1 MELKDCD
8 KATLKVVVEFIEK
21 NYRPDYY
28 FPSNS
33 DEPIYSGDIIL
44 SAEAWAELKEAGDK

>member
-8 KATLKVVVEFIEK
+8 KATMKVVVEFIER

-28 FPSNS
+28 FSDIT
-33 DEPIYSGDIIL
+33 DEPEHSGDIII
-44 SAEAWAELKEAGDK
+44 SAEAWEELQEACK